1 MASKLKILIAIIF
14 STFFL
19 ILSISLAGLAVYQF
33 ISSFTGGFKEEELV
47 SGIITPLNTAII
59 ALATFELGIGVGKE
73 YTTPDEGN
81 ENVYSVIRRT
91 ITRFVGVVCIALVL
105 ESLIMIIKYSQLEL
119 IGNLFYPVAVLIG
132 TSALLIALGGFIRLT
147 AMDVRQK

>member
-1 MASKLKILIAIIF
+1 M
-14 STFFL
+14 
-19 ILSISLAGLAVYQF
+19 GLAVYQF
-33 ISSFTGGFKEEELV
+33 VSSFMGGFEEEELV

-59 ALATFELGIGVGKE
+59 ALATFELGIGVSKE
-73 YTTPDEGN
+73 YTIPEEAN

-132 TSALLIALGGFIRLT
+132 ASALLIALGGFIRLT
-147 AMDVRQK
+147 GKDTK